1 MKAIVAITAYDRIDL
16 LERCLISL
24 SNNDQSLFHV
34 CVYPDMV
41 SDAVYNEIES
51 VCVSVCKSSGM
62 FIRLFS
68 RPDKRLYCCRNIL
81 HSLETSS
88 SLEPEFIIKLDG
100 DLLVAKDFVKV
111 MLSFSQA
118 CNGGFVT
125 SSIICPMPFRE
136 KCRLSGNAV
145 YGSLSGS
152 NFAVSKTWWDKIA
165 GTADPLI
172 RKMQPIDGSAPDH
185 NKDWAHLKTIAT
197 ASNPTNPGAKLG
209 RKYFLSDEMNTGSD
223 AIIVLGAAVCDC
235 PISSLVVNRVIH
247 PSPIGAHTTPEF
259 HAAHYANTFL
269 DEIPGD
275 DTRTE
280 FAWQ

>member
-24 SNNDQSLFHV
+24 SKNDQSLFHV

-41 SDAVYNEIES
+41 TDSVYREMES
-51 VCVSVCKSSGM
+51 VCVSIHKSTNL
-62 FIRLFS
+62 FIRLFN
-68 RPDKRLYCCRNIL
+68 RPEKRLYCCRNIL
-81 HSLETSS
+81 HSLDASS
-88 SLEPEFIIKLDG
+88 YLNPEFIIKLDG
-100 DLLVAKDFVKV
+100 DLLVTKDFVKL
-111 MLSFSQA
+111 MISFSQA
-118 CNGGFVT
+118 CNGGLVT
-125 SSIICPMPFRE
+125 SSIICPMSFRE
-136 KCRLSGNAV
+136 KQRLSGTAV

-165 GTADPLI
+165 DTADPLI
-172 RKMQPIDGSAPDH
+172 KEMQPIDGSARDY
-185 NKDWAHLKTIAT
+185 NKDWAKLKSIAT
-197 ASNPTNPGAKLG
+197 ASSPTNLGAKLG
-209 RKYFLSDEMNTGSD
+209 RNYFLSNEMNTGSD

-247 PSPIGAHTTPEF
+247 PSPVGAHTTPEF

-275 DTRTE
+275 DTRSE
-280 FAWQ
+280 FTRE